1 MQFRAR
7 ISRQTGIALGSLE
20 QKSNHNMMLIAVN
33 KWLCMAEM
41 EMRFGVRL
49 TSAMLDNGNMKNMLC
64 FAGTKICL
72 CTRDQI
78 LLTRNLESTD
88 TSMKLTSGTDCDN
101 PLATEATCAGVEF
114 CCPSSDSF
122 GALNE
127 EATQDSASS
136 SHEAL
141 AVTEKPNVL
150 LTTQTSAQLTV
161 MKDTGLLRRLHD
173 FFSGSAHDSRCGQKH
188 VIKAVESFF
197 LRALRRWR

>member
-1 MQFRAR
+1 MER
-7 ISRQTGIALGSLE
+7 IATIHSR
-20 QKSNHNMMLIAVN
+20 
-33 KWLCMAEM
+33 
-41 EMRFGVRL
+41 RR
-49 TSAMLDNGNMKNMLC
+49 
-64 FAGTKICL
+64 
-72 CTRDQI
+72 
-78 LLTRNLESTD
+78 
-88 TSMKLTSGTDCDN
+88 
-101 PLATEATCAGVEF
+101 PLAVGAGVEF

-127 EATQDSASS
+127 EATKDSTSS

-161 MKDTGLLRRLHD
+161 MKDTGSLRRLHD

-197 LRALRRWR
+197 LQALRTLALTIDEAVRFDNKIHDVRSKCDHTKSWAQKFGIAGSSNGAKKA